1 MKFVGWLLVI
11 GILLS
16 NAPVFH
22 MDNCPEGDHS
32 GNMKM
37 DCGIPFHC
45 PMITDIVFSEIS
57 SLPLNGRLGPTRTL
71 PSGDGLVDPVFH
83 PPEYSGP
90 SISPSGMKGEGQF
103 SVGSWYKDC

>member
-1 MKFVGWLLVI
+1 MKIVGWFLVI

-22 MDNCPEGDHS
+22 MDKCPEGDYS
-32 GNMKM
+32 GNINM

-45 PMITDIVFSEIS
+45 PMVVDIAVSEIS
-57 SLPLNGRLGPTRTL
+57 SLPFNSLLIASRILL
-71 PSGDGLVDPVFH
+71 LSDGLIDPVFH

-90 SISPSGMKGEGQF
+90 SISPSGMKGEEQF
-103 SVGSWYKDC
+103 SVGSWYRDC